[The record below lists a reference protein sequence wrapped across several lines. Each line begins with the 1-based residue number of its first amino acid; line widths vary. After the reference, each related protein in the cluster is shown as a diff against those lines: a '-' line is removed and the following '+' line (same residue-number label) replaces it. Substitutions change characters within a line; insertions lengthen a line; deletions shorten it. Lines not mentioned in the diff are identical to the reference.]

1 MPIYNDQMIA
11 IRSAEISDAGK
22 IAALLQQLGYVAS
35 ATLVENKIGMLAGSL
50 NDLILVA
57 EKDEIVVGI
66 ISLHTTE
73 LFHTDGRIGRI
84 TSLVIDLDQRGY
96 GIGELLV
103 DAADEFF
110 IFTGC
115 VRAEVTSGD
124 HRPEAHAFY
133 EAQGYMPDERR
144 FMKRY
149 S

>member
-1 MPIYNDQMIA
+1 MRTYNDPMTC
-11 IRSAEISDAGK
+11 IRSAEISDAGR
-22 IAALLQQLGYVAS
+22 IADLLQQLGYVAT
-35 ATLVENKIGMLAGSL
+35 ATLVENKIATLAGSL

-57 EKDEIVVGI
+57 EKDGIVIGI

-84 TSLVIDLDQRGY
+84 TSLVIDSDQRGC

-103 DAADEFF
+103 DAANEFF
-110 IFTGC
+110 ILSGC